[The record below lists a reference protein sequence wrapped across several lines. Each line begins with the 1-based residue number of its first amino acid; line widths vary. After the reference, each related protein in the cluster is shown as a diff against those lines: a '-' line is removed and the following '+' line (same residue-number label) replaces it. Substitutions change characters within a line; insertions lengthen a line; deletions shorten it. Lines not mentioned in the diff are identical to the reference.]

1 MIPSP
6 DQGQRLLGSALT
18 FSLGLHLVLI
28 FGFLVTPAGK
38 ETLRVANRGITV
50 LLTPATEAVP
60 TAVAEAQTHQ
70 LGRSVPPESL
80 AHLSPSVAA
89 QKSAQAPE
97 EVTQNGPTITLQG
110 RPRQDPSPV
119 AAHATLEAEYIRRWQ
134 IAVEQFGNAHYRD
147 AAKHHGNGDVRLQV
161 RLDSKGTV
169 RGIQVLSSSGVG
181 ALDRAAIETVER
193 LAPFNAFPAALANSV
208 TELDIIRTWQFR
220 Y

>member
-1 MIPSP
+1 MAS
-6 DQGQRLLGSALT
+6 
-18 FSLGLHLVLI
+18 
-28 FGFLVTPAGK
+28 
-38 ETLRVANRGITV
+38 
-50 LLTPATEAVP
+50 
-60 TAVAEAQTHQ
+60 
-70 LGRSVPPESL
+70 
-80 AHLSPSVAA
+80 

-97 EVTQNGPTITLQG
+97 EVTQNGPRITLQG
-110 RPRQDPSPV
+110 RPRQDPSTV

-147 AAKHHGNGDVRLQV
+147 AAKRHGNGDVRLQV

-193 LAPFNAFPAALANSV
+193 LAPFNAFPVALANSV

>member
-28 FGFLVTPAGK
+28 FGFLVSPAGK

-50 LLTPATEAVP
+50 LLTPATETVP

-70 LGRSVPPESL
+70 HGLSAPPENP
-80 AHLSPSVAA
+80 AHLSPSVTT
-89 QKSAQAPE
+89 QKSVLA
-97 EVTQNGPTITLQG
+97 EVTQNDPTITLQG
-110 RPRQDPSPV
+110 RHSRQGPSAV
-119 AAHATLEAEYIRRWQ
+119 AAHAALEAEYIRRWQ

-147 AAKHHGNGDVRLQV
+147 AAKRHGNGDVRLQV
-161 RLDSKGTV
+161 RLDSKGTL

-181 ALDRAAIETVER
+181 ALDRAAIQTVER

>member
-80 AHLSPSVAA
+80 AAPSVTSL
-89 QKSAQAPE
+89 KSVLAPK
-97 EVTQNGPTITLQG
+97 EVTQNDPTITLQG
-110 RPRQDPSPV
+110 RHSRQDPSPV

-147 AAKHHGNGDVRLQV
+147 AAKRHGNGDVRLQV